1 MDYDNFQTFEFSF
14 NNSRKLW
21 HNFKF
26 RNFVFLNLFQISK
39 KIFDNYQK
47 YKQIWWKLAINYHF
61 QISYNEPNYF
71 KIWRTRLNVEHENQE
86 TEICGWIWMWKIGKD
101 NWMVEN
107 AYLRISHTLH
117 TFWIPQTLPSAVA
130 TTSHKLLQNMQAM
143 TLIVPSSESWSVPLQ
158 LHILVSGHIEHCYSY
173 IFQYVKLKYQRNFS
187 W

>member
-1 MDYDNFQTFEFSF
+1 MKIQKLKIVVTFESGKSTRMFEVRKAYLGMSNSYFVGFKNKFHLDYDNFQTFEFSF

-26 RNFVFLNLFQISK
+26 RNFAFLNLFQISK

-47 YKQIWWKLAINYHF
+47 YKQNWWKLAINYHF

-71 KIWRTRLNVEHENQE
+71 TVWRTRLNVEHENQE
-86 TEICGWIWMWKIGKD
+86 TEICGWIWVWEIGKD

-117 TFWIPQTLPSAVA
+117 TFWIPQTL
-130 TTSHKLLQNMQAM
+130 LLSD
-143 TLIVPSSESWSVPLQ
+143 LINR
-158 LHILVSGHIEHCYSY
+158 G
-173 IFQYVKLKYQRNFS
+173 FKF
-187 W
+187 